1 MKTKDAP
8 ETVESEPQPDL
19 KLMDEP
25 QTNIKLP
32 ATFGE
37 FRLHERTSV
46 KNKGEKMDARI
57 NREMLNRQL
66 NRLYDHKIDQ
76 LNKSLIDDDG
86 VMNQT
91 ISTIGFIAAIEH
103 VLIMINTLPWDAQ

>member
-1 MKTKDAP
+1 
-8 ETVESEPQPDL
+8 
-19 KLMDEP
+19 
-25 QTNIKLP
+25 
-32 ATFGE
+32 
-37 FRLHERTSV
+37 
-46 KNKGEKMDARI
+46 MDARI

-76 LNKSLIDDDG
+76 LNKSLIDYDG